1 MNKYHKRFL
10 NSFTSENVIALFSRY
25 KGAAKEITESWGM
38 LEAAKLVTDKI
49 GEHIV
54 IIAGDGCSPR
64 TGAIFAYFTKADVI
78 SIDPNF
84 NMLHWE
90 EHFDKQTKLG
100 YEPQRLKVLKKKIE
114 DVPIDC
120 ESKPCLVIW
129 PHSHA
134 NMLNTK
140 IYNYSGRIDIAMPCC
155 KPIPAEL
162 MKIPHFTYDDYNITS
177 PKRTIHIWGK

>member
-64 TGAIFAYFTKADVI
+64 TGAIFAYFTKADVE
-78 SIDPNF
+78 SY
-84 NMLHWE
+84 
-90 EHFDKQTKLG
+90 KK
-100 YEPQRLKVLKKKIE
+100 RL
-114 DVPIDC
+114 
-120 ESKPCLVIW
+120 
-129 PHSHA
+129 
-134 NMLNTK
+134 
-140 IYNYSGRIDIAMPCC
+140 
-155 KPIPAEL
+155 
-162 MKIPHFTYDDYNITS
+162 
-177 PKRTIHIWGK
+177 